1 MNTITSYLDT
11 PLTLSELYEAYKQLS
26 KTSDP
31 QLAMRTI
38 LPKEIINLCKGYE
51 DSDTI
56 YVTAKRLKKD
66 LPTLSTNNLRAKI
79 DIFNVKFYSDDEF
92 NINFRFNLTSPLKAD
107 HHFSDYSARTD
118 SSNSSNLW
126 FNCRQN
132 AKSALNFNQ
141 DAIPHYV
148 KNNLFTEQMCK
159 QFIEHARWF
168 EEVGSDFYSV
178 NGATTRLHLSGENL
192 IYAFK
197 LGISS
202 KIGGGTERGKVLGT
216 QIVPLEI
223 EFRNATSFDGY
234 IRPGENGE
242 RERIMMSGSLPS
254 VGNLL
259 HELSPKSSKIDLR
272 SLSDDNDLP
281 Y

>member
-1 MNTITSYLDT
+1 MITIQSYLDT
-11 PLTLSELYEAYKQLS
+11 PLTLGELYEAYKQLT
-26 KTSDP
+26 KTSDQ
-31 QLAMRTI
+31 QLVMNTI
-38 LPKEIINLCKGYE
+38 LPKEIINLCKAYE
-51 DSDTI
+51 DNDTI
-56 YVTAKRLKKD
+56 YVTGKRLKRD
-66 LPTLSTNNLRAKI
+66 LPTLSANNLRAKL

-107 HHFSDYSARTD
+107 HHFAEYSARTD
-118 SSNSSNLW
+118 SSSSNLW

-132 AKSALNFNQ
+132 PKSALNFNQ

-159 QFIEHARWF
+159 QFVEHARWY
-168 EEVGSDFYSV
+168 EEVGPDYYART
-178 NGATTRLHLSGENL
+178 GANTRLHLAGENL

-202 KIGGGTERGKVLGT
+202 KIGGGSNRGQVMGT
-216 QIVPLEI
+216 QIVPMEI

-242 RERIMMSGSLPS
+242 RERVMMSGSLPS
-254 VGNLL
+254 VGSLL
-259 HELSPKSSKIDLR
+259 SDLSPKPTKVDLR
-272 SLSDDNDLP
+272 NLSEDNELP